1 MRKLTLAAG
10 ILLTSLLLS
19 SYLPGSAC
27 SMYKVTQSGKTMV
40 GCNHDTW
47 NLTPRIWFETE
58 GHGAGFTGARLDG
71 AEGFAPQSGMNE
83 YGLTFSR
90 LAAATPE
97 SGSVTS
103 GKKQILKPT
112 TFLKDVLHRCKTVED
127 VKTYIDKYDHSTFI
141 EDVFIYIDSSGNY
154 LIVEPYSTTL
164 GYDSTYVLANF
175 CPSQISDFGKIKQE
189 RYRKGKAFLQNKIDT
204 SLAFCKALSDTMHV
218 CRAKIGDGTLL
229 TSIWDLNERNVR
241 LYFYHDYKHE
251 VRFNLKEELSKG
263 DHIID
268 ALTLFPPNV
277 EFTKLAEFKT
287 PLNSPALDYFL
298 RMCFLFFSGMAFYFL
313 LSYFRSRK
321 KSKYAKL
328 KLAMIPLSI
337 IMAYYMFVLGT
348 TMNVFY
354 FPAPYADY
362 KFSLLTVAAYIPF
375 LILLLIIPLINMN
388 RKVLKDK
395 TWGFISKGIY
405 TINNITYLV
414 LIVLFTYWGLYNIF
428 N

>member
-1 MRKLTLAAG
+1 
-10 ILLTSLLLS
+10 
-19 SYLPGSAC
+19 
-27 SMYKVTQSGKTMV
+27 MYKVTSSGKTMV

-83 YGLTFSR
+83 HGLAFSR

-112 TFLKDVLHRCKTVED
+112 TFLKDVLHRCKTVEE
-127 VKTYIDKYDHSTFI
+127 VKTYIDEYDHSTFI

-175 CPSQISDFGKIKQE
+175 CPSQVSDFSKIKQE
-189 RYRKGKAFLQNKIDT
+189 RYIKGKAFLQNKLDT
-204 SLAFCKALSDTMHV
+204 SLSFCKALSDTMHV

-229 TSIWDLNERNVR
+229 TSIWNLNEGNIH

-251 VRFNLKEELSKG
+251 VSFNLKEELSKG
-263 DHIID
+263 NHIID
-268 ALTLFPPNV
+268 VLTLFPTNL

-287 PLNSPALDYFL
+287 PLNSPAIDSFL
-298 RMCFLFFSGMAFYFL
+298 KISLLFFSAMALYFTI
-313 LSYFRSRK
+313 SYLRTRKRSN
-321 KSKYAKL
+321 YAKI

-337 IMAYYMFVLGT
+337 IMAYYMFALGT
-348 TMNVFY
+348 NINIYY
-354 FPAPYADY
+354 FPAPYKHY
-362 KFSLLTVAAYIPF
+362 KLSLLDMAAYTPF

-388 RKVLKDK
+388 RKVLKEK
-395 TWGFISKGIY
+395 TWGFISKGLF
-405 TINNITYLV
+405 TMNNITYLV